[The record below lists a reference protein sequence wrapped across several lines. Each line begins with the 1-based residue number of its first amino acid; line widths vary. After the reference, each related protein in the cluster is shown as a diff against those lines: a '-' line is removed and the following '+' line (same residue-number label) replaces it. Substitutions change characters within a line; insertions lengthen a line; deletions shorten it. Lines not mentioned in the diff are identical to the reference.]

1 MHVLT
6 KIFVVLVSLLAC
18 MLVPLVV
25 TYAHNENSYAS
36 LYSAAK
42 SQADAAEAELRSA
55 RSGFD
60 TAKAT
65 LQTENTQLQET
76 VKDLRSQMA
85 SLELDVRQA
94 EQGRVE
100 AESRQSEFQAQ
111 LATLASAIQVGQ
123 SVRETLLSEVRDLR
137 DRMLDT
143 ERERVELD
151 QAYQLALS
159 EKEVAEK
166 ARRALEEELAQIKD
180 ERSSALDQ
188 VQRYVSTYG
197 PLDAGDSVQLG
208 VRPDRN
214 LETRIVEVR
223 RTADEVL
230 AEIDAGSRDGVKIG
244 WVLTISNAEGFAGRL
259 RVTEVDI
266 NRAVGVVELEQ
277 GRVAQ
282 GDRVLARSRG

>member
-25 TYAHNENSYAS
+25 TYAYNEDNYAS
-36 LYSAAK
+36 RFAAAE
-42 SQADAAEAELRSA
+42 SQADAAEAELRTA

-60 TAKAT
+60 TAQAQ
-65 LQTENTQLQET
+65 LETENAQLQET
-76 VKDLRSQMA
+76 VKDLRSEIGQMEGD
-85 SLELDVRQA
+85 LRRA
-94 EQGRVE
+94 EQNRVD
-100 AESRQSEFQAQ
+100 AESRQSEFQSQ

-123 SVRETLLSEVRDLR
+123 TVRETLLSEVRDLR

-180 ERSSALDQ
+180 ERTSALEQ

-197 PLDAGDSVQLG
+197 PIGSSDTVQLG
-208 VRPDRN
+208 VRPDRD
-214 LETRIVEVR
+214 LETRVVEVR
-223 RTADEVL
+223 RTADETL
-230 AEIDAGSRDGVKIG
+230 AEVDAGSRDGVKVG
-244 WVLTISNAEGFAGRL
+244 WTMTISNAEGFVGRL
-259 RVTEVDI
+259 RITEVDI

-277 GRVAQ
+277 GRVSQ

>member
-25 TYAHNENSYAS
+25 TYSYNEDSYANKFAKAS
-36 LYSAAK
+36 SDTQAAN
-42 SQADAAEAELRSA
+42 AELRTA

-60 TAKAT
+60 TARAQLET
-65 LQTENTQLQET
+65 RNGQLQES
-76 VKDLRSQMA
+76 VKDLRSDIGETEVN
-85 SLELDVRQA
+85 LRRA
-94 EQGRVE
+94 EQDRIE

-111 LATLASAIQVGQ
+111 LGTLAAAIEVGQ
-123 SVRETLLSEVRDLR
+123 TVRETLLSEVRDLR
-137 DRMLDT
+137 DRMLDS

-159 EKEVAEK
+159 EKDVAEK
-166 ARRALEEELAQIKD
+166 ARRALEEQLAQIR
-180 ERSSALDQ
+180 EELSSALDQ
-188 VQRYVSTYG
+188 AQQYASKFG
-197 PLDAGDSVQLG
+197 PLNASDYVQLG
-208 VRPDRN
+208 VTPDRD

-244 WVLTISNAEGFAGRL
+244 WTMTVSNKQGFVARL
-259 RVTEVDI
+259 RITEVDI
-266 NRAVGVVELEQ
+266 NRAVGVIELEQ
-277 GRVAQ
+277 GRVSQ
-282 GDRVLARSRG
+282 GNRVLARARG